1 MRDLTREIDIKSID
15 VVSGVTRRSMW
26 MLIAAA
32 WTFPGLAAL
41 SYYYLN
47 QTVSAQPINWS
58 YALVSTLP
66 NWYLWL
72 LLTPAIVFL
81 AKRYRLDASNWKSM
95 LVAIHIPAMI
105 VMLLLHSLANLYLF
119 HATEMPGHDAMS
131 GGLYRVHFMTRIH
144 SNILSYWTVI
154 GVYYAF
160 DYYRKYRSR
169 EQQASQLEVR
179 LAEANLRALKMQLHP
194 HFLFNTL
201 NSVAALVRKNDNR
214 TAVKMLVKLGDFLR
228 LALENKGVQEIT
240 LKQELEFLE
249 RYLGIEKIR
258 FQERLD
264 IRFIASPSIL
274 ESFVPNMILQPLV
287 ENAVHHGIAPN
298 AEAGR
303 IEIEASRHED
313 SLSMSVRD
321 NGPGLDEEKASRRQ
335 GVGLSNIR
343 ERLQNLYGNDFSFEL
358 GNLPEGGFQA
368 SIRIPYRSTP
378 VINSIAQK

>member
-1 MRDLTREIDIKSID
+1 MREITREIDFPIVDSL
-15 VVSGVTRRSMW
+15 SGISRRTTW
-26 MLIAAA
+26 AFIAAA

-47 QTVSAQPINWS
+47 QTVSAQPINWT
-58 YALVSTLP
+58 YAVVSTLP

-72 LLTPAIVFL
+72 AMTPAIVFL
-81 AKRYRLDASNWKSM
+81 AKRYRLDSGNWKSM
-95 LVAIHIPAMI
+95 LVAIHVPAMI
-105 VMLLLHSLANLYLF
+105 VMLLVHSLANLYLF
-119 HATEMPGHDAMS
+119 HATNMAGHEAMT
-131 GGLYRVHFMTRIH
+131 GGLYRVHFMTRVH
-144 SNILSYWTVI
+144 SNVLSYWTVI

-169 EQQASQLEVR
+169 EHQNAMLEVR

-240 LKQELEFLE
+240 LKQELDFLE

-258 FQERLD
+258 FQERLN
-264 IRFIASPSIL
+264 IRFNATPSVL
-274 ESFVPNMILQPLV
+274 DSYVPNMILQPLV
-287 ENAVHHGIAPN
+287 ENAIHHGIAPN
-298 AEAGR
+298 TDAGR
-303 IEIEASRHED
+303 IEIEARREEEW
-313 SLSMSVRD
+313 LTMRVID
-321 NGPGLDEEKASRRQ
+321 NGPGMTDQATSRRK

-343 ERLQNLYGNDFSFEL
+343 ERLENLYGDNFLFEL
-358 GNLPEGGFQA
+358 ENIPEGGFSA
-368 SIRIPYRSTP
+368 TIRIPFRSTP
-378 VINSIAQK
+378 VINPID